1 MEDEQL
7 EMYRNPTKKEI
18 EKLENAKPGDTISF
32 GDEVE
37 HYEPRWLKEDETP
50 FGAVLF
56 DTREY
61 AINMRSHTTNK
72 DILEKYIAMQASD
85 GKEYLKDNFENG
97 VKIKCNVDFPFPDAS
112 LPDGILFRSEAM
124 EEKWNIYK
132 YDGHIFFVRSWTGE
146 LRYIADYEE
155 TEEGFLVKEIAMGKD
170 AFHEDKIGF
179 YVNEVHFLI
188 VSHALGYLIPHPL
201 PHDIQDKPEEI
212 LKFSFGEFGNRGYFG
227 YFSLE

>member
-97 VKIKCNVDFPFPDAS
+97 VKIDGPKLAAVNVAARYGVVGTPIQIQPTQKWFERLEKFQ
-112 LPDGILFRSEAM
+112 LHILD
-124 EEKWNIYK
+124 EKGTVLAEGTGSNI
-132 YDGHIFFVRSWTGE
+132 
-146 LRYIADYEE
+146 
-155 TEEGFLVKEIAMGKD
+155 
-170 AFHEDKIGF
+170 
-179 YVNEVHFLI
+179 
-188 VSHALGYLIPHPL
+188 LGHPL
-201 PHDIQDKPEEI
+201 NVVLWIKDSLNAEGIQLKKGDLLSLGTITKLMPTQPNTTIRAKYIGLDPRGPVEI
-212 LKFSFGEFGNRGYFG
+212 SVKFK
-227 YFSLE
+227 